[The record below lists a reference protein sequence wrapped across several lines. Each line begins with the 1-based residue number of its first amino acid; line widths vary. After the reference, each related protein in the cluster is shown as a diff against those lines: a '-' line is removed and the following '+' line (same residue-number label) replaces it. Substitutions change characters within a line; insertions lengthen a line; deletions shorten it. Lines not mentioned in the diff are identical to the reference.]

1 MKITVLVDNN
11 TFIDQYY
18 YGEPAVSYYLEIDD
32 KKILFDAGYSD
43 IFLKNAQK
51 LNIDLAAITHLVF
64 SHGHNDHTNGI
75 KYLEK
80 LLSWPFV
87 RLIAHPECLLQ
98 KRIGDEYIGPPPEL
112 ALIAGKATT
121 VLTKKPYYISANC
134 LFLGEIPVRNDFESR
149 VPIGEQLLDGIW
161 QDDLVLDDSAL
172 VCRTNEGLFIIT
184 GCSHSGICN
193 IIEQAKNI
201 MNEDKVV
208 GVIGGFHLL
217 EQNMRLDKTILWLKQ
232 QKISNLYPCHC
243 VSLSAKAQMLTQF
256 AIKEV
261 GVGLTIKMD

>member
-11 TFIDQYY
+11 TFIDWYY
-18 YGEPAVSYYLEIDD
+18 FGEPAVSYYLEIDD
-32 KKILFDAGYSD
+32 KRILFDAGYSN
-43 IFLKNAQK
+43 IFLTNAKK
-51 LNIDLAAITHLVF
+51 LNINLAEITHLVF

-75 KYLEK
+75 KYLDK
-80 LLSWPFV
+80 LLPWPYLQ
-87 RLIAHPECLLQ
+87 LIAHPECLLQ
-98 KRIGDEYIGPPPEL
+98 KRIGEEYIGPPPEL
-112 ALIAGKATT
+112 ELLSGKAAT

-134 LFLGEIPVRNDFESR
+134 VFLGEIPGRNDFESR
-149 VPIGEQLLDGIW
+149 VPIGKQLLDGTW

-172 VCRTNEGLFIIT
+172 VCRAADGLFIIT

-193 IIEQAKNI
+193 IIEQARI
-201 MNEDKVV
+201 VMNEEKVV

-217 EQNMRLDKTILWLKQ
+217 EQNERLDKTVSWLKQ

-243 VSLSAKAQMLTQF
+243 VSLAAKAQMMAQF

>member
-11 TFIDQYY
+11 TFIDKYY
-18 YGEPAVSYYLEIDD
+18 YGEPAVSYYLEIDN

-43 IFLKNAQK
+43 IFLNNAEK
-51 LNIDLAAITHLVF
+51 LNIDLAEITHLVF

-75 KYLEK
+75 KYLDK
-80 LLSWPFV
+80 MLSWQFV
-87 RLIAHPECLLQ
+87 KLVAHPDCLLQ
-98 KRIGDEYIGPPPEL
+98 KRVGKEYIGPPPEL
-112 ALIAGKATT
+112 KLLAGKAAT
-121 VLTKKPYYISANC
+121 VLTKKPYIISENC
-134 LFLGEIPVRNDFESR
+134 VFLGEIADRNDFENR
-149 VPIGEQLLDGIW
+149 VPIGEQLRDGVW
-161 QDDLVLDDSAL
+161 QDDFVLDDSAL
-172 VCRTNEGLFIIT
+172 VCRTNEGLFIIS

-217 EQNMRLDKTILWLKQ
+217 EQNVRLDKTISWLKQ
-232 QKISNLYPCHC
+232 QQINNLYPCHC
-243 VSLSAKAQMLTQF
+243 VSLAAKAQMLTQF